1 MNSMN
6 GQSGDIQQMEA
17 SHFEKMQPVDFNL
30 TYEQF
35 LIIQH
40 SLPKKFALIEHKNI
54 KKGGVVTSAVKLG
67 PEDVVGIINQN
78 QNLSKLSGNVD
89 NTEEI
94 EGRTK
99 RIRIKKVDK
108 FL

>member
-6 GQSGDIQQMEA
+6 GESGDLQQMEA

-30 TYEQF
+30 TFEQF

-40 SLPKKFALIEHKNI
+40 ALPKKYALIEHKNI

-67 PEDVVGIINQN
+67 PEDVVGLVN
-78 QNLSKLSGNVD
+78 
-89 NTEEI
+89 
-94 EGRTK
+94 
-99 RIRIKKVDK
+99 
-108 FL
+108 